1 MKMIFKAQ
9 LLKGVAVMNQQS
21 INMREIRN
29 VANRFDA
36 DSIDSCIQL
45 AIENKENPCYPND
58 ELEEVMNV
66 LAKANFVRN
75 QMEQGINLTAA
86 IRELGQR
93 IRSVQGG

>member
-1 MKMIFKAQ
+1 
-9 LLKGVAVMNQQS
+9 MNQQS
-21 INMREIRN
+21 INMREIRD

-58 ELEEVMNV
+58 ELEEVMNI

-86 IRELGQR
+86 IRELGKR